1 MTVKL
6 RRRRYLALAITA
18 GVVAAGAT
26 ALPPLASA
34 DESSRRRLRD
44 EIDRLLS
51 DIASELR
58 DVPGDSGTSD
68 LERTID
74 YAGRVAEKARDLK
87 NEAEDDSDARKIG
100 ESYPDI
106 ASRYRDHAG
115 YLRELKNGYRKL
127 DEWPRRCEIAGRE
140 LAERMR
146 AYTNAGDPRG
156 ADEIPKLAREFGR
169 VGKDALEQGERI
181 RSEMATWADRADD
194 FSYSD
199 GRWSDVRGNLASAAR
214 ALLEHT
220 QRQHE
225 QVKRD
230 DVCGY
235 LAREDRNPAVE
246 EAMRKLYEGKRG
258 IEALYEAMD
267 RQLGEIAS
275 SLDRLEGDS
284 SDSDLGAAESRLG
297 DLERNLEQLDRV
309 RGADPEARR
318 RVETW
323 RAIARANREAVA
335 QLRILKQAQFAAD
348 RAPEKCGEANAR
360 LGEVVRRYVDVQDTK
375 GKTMIP
381 TFARNLAGPIKDGLA
396 KTDQQ
401 HSAME
406 RAMSEAGRF
415 TPSEGRWRDVAERS
429 RASAS
434 AMFEHWKKAREAAH
448 AACDDLARGED
459 NPTVIKAVK
468 AIDESISSNERELL
482 LLQNEVQRWYDGIVE
497 LRGWYKQDTAA
508 VREAV
513 CNLDDSPG
521 DPEAG
526 AEVEARVKQIADRMR
541 DRIGPRWS
549 TIRSEAATMTATA
562 DRLLAKND
570 DEVKK
575 GAEKAKERIA
585 RVIASLTNVMNDELH
600 GSNDPQLRAK
610 METGKNE
617 HKRIQADSSKCTVAE
632 LSVGNRRID
641 CIRVDGNVCY
651 VVEIKPNN
659 DKARDRGNAQ
669 IAKGKENI
677 QNAMRGIRKKAE
689 LTGDLSVFQSCFDE
703 SASAANLKDELRV
716 YELCPPDGELFRD
729 FVVP

>member
-1 MTVKL
+1 MSL
-6 RRRRYLALAITA
+6 RVRPRSLTLAACALAA
-18 GVVAAGAT
+18 VGAVVLPS
-26 ALPPLASA
+26 ALA

-74 YAGRVAEKARDLK
+74 YAGRVSDKARDLK
-87 NEAEDDSDARKIG
+87 NEAEDDSDARRIG

-127 DEWPRRCEIAGRE
+127 DELPRRCEQATRD
-140 LAERMR
+140 LADRMR
-146 AYTNAGDPRG
+146 GYTGAGDPRG
-156 ADEIPKLAREFGR
+156 AEEIPKLAREFGR
-169 VGKDALEQGERI
+169 IGKDALEQGERV

-194 FSYSD
+194 FSSSD
-199 GRWSDVRGNLASAAR
+199 GRWSDVRGNLAAAAR
-214 ALLEHT
+214 TMLEHT
-220 QRQHE
+220 QRQFD
-225 QVKRD
+225 QLKRD
-230 DVCGY
+230 DVCAY
-235 LAREDRNPAVE
+235 LAREERNPIVE

-267 RQLGEIAS
+267 RQLGELVSA
-275 SLDRLEGDS
+275 LDRLEGDS
-284 SDSDLGAAESRLG
+284 SDSDLGAAESKLG

-323 RAIARANREAVA
+323 RAIARANKDAIV
-335 QLRILKQAQFAAD
+335 QLRVLKQAQFAAD
-348 RAPEKCGEANAR
+348 RAPEKCREAAAR
-360 LGEVVRRYVDVQDTK
+360 LDEVIRRYLDVQDTA
-375 GKTMIP
+375 GKTAIP
-381 TFARNLAGPIKDGLA
+381 LQARNLAAPIREGLA

-401 HSAME
+401 HGAME
-406 RAMSEAGRF
+406 RAHGEALRF
-415 TPSEGRWRDVAERS
+415 TPGEGRWRDVAERS
-429 RASAS
+429 RASAN

-448 AACDDLARGED
+448 AACDDLARGDE
-459 NPTVIKAVK
+459 NPAVVKAVK
-468 AIDESISSNERELL
+468 AIDESMSTNERDLVR
-482 LLQNEVQRWYDGIVE
+482 LQNDTQRWYDGIVE

-508 VREAV
+508 VREAI

-526 AEVEARVKQIADRMR
+526 AEMEARVRQIADRMR
-541 DRIGPRWS
+541 DRIAPRWS
-549 TIRSEAATMTATA
+549 TIRGDAASLTTTA
-562 DRLLAKND
+562 DGLLAKKD
-570 DEVKK
+570 DDVRK
-575 GAEKAKERIA
+575 GAEKVKERIA
-585 RVIASLTNVMNDELH
+585 KVMASLTNLMNDELH
-600 GSNDPQLRAK
+600 GGNDPQLRAR

-617 HKRIQADSSKCTVAE
+617 HKRIQADSGKCTVAE
-632 LSVGNRRID
+632 LTVGNRRID

-659 DKARDRGNAQ
+659 RGAQDRGRAQ
-669 IAKGKENI
+669 ISDGMKNI
-677 QNAMRGIRKKAE
+677 RSALQGRKKSE
-689 LTGDLSVFQSCFDE
+689 LSGNLSVFQSCFDDNNGPKLE
-703 SASAANLKDELRV
+703 PELRV
-716 YELCPPDGELFRD
+716 YELCPPEGELFLD